1 MSSEVR
7 AREARCGRRLRV
19 LVLSWNYPT
28 AAAPLR
34 GLWVERMCVSAA
46 READVRVIV
55 PTPWVPP
62 FIPTESLARF
72 RRIPQQE
79 QRGCMW
85 IYYPRVVGSIE
96 YHTHGLDARLALP
109 RVLAFARQLYEE
121 WPFDLIHAHFI
132 YPDGVV
138 ASQIGREL
146 GVPVIT
152 SEHAFWTPWLVEKP
166 RMGSQVAAALPGIQL
181 VTAVSEFLRES
192 VDKFI
197 GGKVATS
204 VLPIAVDDIVFSPE
218 PRHRDPNELL
228 YVGLIRKVK
237 RIDVL
242 LRALAEVR
250 RTMPNVHLRIL
261 SSNARLAYN
270 KDRREVRQLISS
282 LGLEEAVRVETGAAP
297 QAVAEAMRRCAFV
310 VISSTRRETFCSVA
324 AESLA
329 CGTPV
334 IVTRCG
340 GPEEFVTE
348 LDGVMVEPDDPTAF
362 AKGIIQAMPQ
372 RCAFDAEGMRSR
384 IVNRFGSKAWCRQ
397 GMATYERVV
406 AHGIEA

>member
-1 MSSEVR
+1 M
-7 AREARCGRRLRV
+7 
-19 LVLSWNYPT
+19 
-28 AAAPLR
+28 
-34 GLWVERMCVSAA
+34 
-46 READVRVIV
+46 
-55 PTPWVPP
+55 
-62 FIPTESLARF
+62 
-72 RRIPQQE
+72 
-79 QRGCMW
+79 
-85 IYYPRVVGSIE
+85 
-96 YHTHGLDARLALP
+96 
-109 RVLAFARQLYEE
+109 
-121 WPFDLIHAHFI
+121 
-132 YPDGVV
+132 
-138 ASQIGREL
+138 
-146 GVPVIT
+146 
-152 SEHAFWTPWLVEKP
+152 
-166 RMGSQVAAALPGIQL
+166 
-181 VTAVSEFLRES
+181 TAVSEFLRES

-250 RTMPNVHLRIL
+250 RTMPKVHLRIL

-282 LGLEEAVRVETGAAP
+282 LGLEEAVRVETGADP

-362 AKGIIQAMPQ
+362 ARGIIQAMPQ
-372 RCAFDAEGMRSR
+372 RCAFDPEGMRSR